1 MMQAEE
7 LDKDL
12 NDPMFNKDTN
22 CFKKHLKTILILT
35 GVLIIIAVVVILIV
49 VLKDNDKDKDEGN
62 DDHKEEDEKPYDYG
76 LDLDE
81 LKRRT
86 NPENLNT
93 FILLKPTSEEYLN
106 LEEGDKEALKYLV
119 KAGAILENIHLRI
132 DEHNNIPF
140 KKFLEEEIKKGVE
153 KANLTKIVFDGQ
165 KGINAIDILSNK
177 IYLAKGITQ
186 KPGLGVYP
194 EDITKEELHRILI
207 KMIKEK
213 KIEEV
218 KKILNQRSI
227 VERDGEYLKA
237 TDYIDYFKKDFL
249 KIAEYL
255 EKAAEYSTDEDF
267 NDYLILQAKAL
278 KAADPFLDAKA
289 DIKWADLQ
297 YTPLELTLTR
307 ENYRDELTGTF
318 IENEELKNLLKE
330 NNISPVPKDSLGL
343 RIGIVNYEGTDKII
357 KIKEYLPYMAEA
369 MPFTDEY
376 NQTISDNDT
385 IKQTMVDADLIMLA
399 GSCGAYRGG
408 ITLAENLPNDDKLSL
423 SMGGGRR
430 NVYHRQMRA
439 SDSSKIQ
446 ALIDEVLEKD
456 QHQYYSTEAD
466 HLFTIC
472 HENTHSLGPRITDDY
487 LGQYSHIVEE
497 NKADM
502 GGLAFLDLL
511 EEKGYYTEEQKKQII
526 VTFIVNSFMREKPSL
541 SQPHWVRSVMQN
553 YYQWI
558 NGGYEIKDGKI
569 HVNIDK
575 VASIAQNM
583 MKECIR
589 VQLDNKLEVAEAYV
603 NKYFNYTSEQ
613 QEIGKKILKV
623 KNALNG
629 RLINELAD
637 QFLKEDE
644 N

>member
-1 MMQAEE
+1 MEE

-12 NDPMFNKDTN
+12 NDPIFTDKGTN
-22 CFKKHLKTILILT
+22 CFKKHLVTILIVT
-35 GVLIIIAVVVILIV
+35 AVIIVIAVVIILIL
-49 VLKDNDKDKDEGN
+49 VLKDDDKDKD
-62 DDHKEEDEKPYDYG
+62 KEKKPYDYG
-76 LDLDE
+76 LSLDE

-86 NPENLNT
+86 DPEYLNT

-106 LEEGDKEALKYLV
+106 LDDGDKEALKYLV
-119 KAGAILENIHLRI
+119 KAGAILENIQLRI

-140 KKFLEEEIKKGVE
+140 KNFLEEEIKKGVE
-153 KANLTKIVFDGQ
+153 KANLTKIVFEGQ
-165 KGINAIDILSNK
+165 KGINAMDVLSNK

-194 EDITKEELHRILI
+194 EDITKEELHKILI
-207 KMIKEK
+207 NMLKTK

-237 TDYIDYFKKDFL
+237 TDYIDYFKDEFL
-249 KIAEYL
+249 KIAEYF
-255 EKAAEYSTDEDF
+255 EKAANVSTDKDF
-267 NDYLILQAKAL
+267 NEYLLLQAEAL
-278 KAADPFLDAKA
+278 KTADPLLDAKA

-330 NNISPVPKDSLGL
+330 NNITPVPKDSLGL
-343 RIGIVNYEGTDKII
+343 RIGIVNNEGTDKII
-357 KIKEYLPYMAEA
+357 EIKQYLPYMAGE
-369 MPFTDEY
+369 MPYTDEY
-376 NQTISDNDT
+376 NQTISENDT

-399 GSCGAYRGG
+399 GDCGAYRGG

-439 SDSSKIQ
+439 SDPSKIQ
-446 ALIDEVLEKD
+446 ALIDAVLDEG

-502 GGLAFLDLL
+502 GGLIFLDLL
-511 EEKGYYTEEQKKQII
+511 QEKGYYTEEQKKQII

-553 YYQWI
+553 YYQFI
-558 NGGYEIKDGKI
+558 NGGYEIRDGKI
-569 HVNIDK
+569 HVNIEN
-575 VASIAQNM
+575 VVSIAQGM
-583 MKECIR
+583 MKEAIR
-589 VQLDNKLEVAEAYV
+589 VQLNNDLQKAEEYV
-603 NKYFNYTSEQ
+603 FKYFNYTMEQ
-613 QEIGKKILKV
+613 QEIGQKILKV
-623 KNALNG
+623 KKALNG
-629 RLINELAD
+629 KLINKLAD
-637 QFLKEDE
+637 KFLEEDDE